1 MSFKLVESQREYLS
15 HEQGYYIYPLGS
27 RNRMALVYPN
37 LYKVGM
43 SNLGFHIIYDIM
55 NRRTDTA
62 CERFFLPE
70 KKLIK
75 EYERTN
81 TPIMSIE
88 TQSYLCDFPLI
99 AFDISF
105 EIDYFNVLDI
115 MELSRVTLKAAER
128 KENDPIV
135 IAGGPCSTFNPE
147 PLSPFIDA
155 FIIGEGENTMMYFMD
170 VLYDSKTKKISRA
183 DTLKALSKIDGVYVP
198 SLYSVEYKSDG
209 IIKSIELRDKISKKF
224 VDNSERDITSAKAD
238 IFPKIKRQW
247 IENIDDY
254 PAHTVVVTSDTEFNM
269 YLIETA
275 RGCGRHC
282 RFCMAGYCY
291 RRPRN
296 RSLEELK
303 KCIAEAKKFNKRIGL
318 MGAAISDYPQ
328 IDELCD
334 YIIDEGMKMSVA
346 SFRADSVSEKLVRA
360 LKKSGTRTLTL
371 APEAG
376 NDKMRAVINKGIDEK
391 HLFHAMD
398 IGMAAGIHHYRL
410 YIMIGLPFETFEDIE
425 SICELAVRIKEYIGK
440 KGALTLSVNPF
451 IPKPFT
457 PFQWLPMENKKNI
470 EKKYK
475 MIHDL
480 LKNEKSIELLTEPL
494 RSSYVQGVLAR
505 GDRRVGEALHE
516 AHKNGGAKGFRTA
529 LKSVGL
535 DEDFY
540 LYRERGE
547 DEIMPWDIL
556 DMHVKREYLIS
567 ELEKAKKGQS
577 TMRCFDNCHRC
588 GVC

>member
-183 DTLKALSKIDGVYVP
+183 DTLKALSKT
-198 SLYSVEYKSDG
+198 YKF
-209 IIKSIELRDKISKKF
+209 F
-224 VDNSERDITSAKAD
+224 V
-238 IFPKIKRQW
+238 
-247 IENIDDY
+247 
-254 PAHTVVVTSDTEFNM
+254 
-269 YLIETA
+269 
-275 RGCGRHC
+275 
-282 RFCMAGYCY
+282 
-291 RRPRN
+291 
-296 RSLEELK
+296 LK
-303 KCIAEAKKFNKRIGL
+303 
-318 MGAAISDYPQ
+318 
-328 IDELCD
+328 
-334 YIIDEGMKMSVA
+334 
-346 SFRADSVSEKLVRA
+346 
-360 LKKSGTRTLTL
+360 
-371 APEAG
+371 
-376 NDKMRAVINKGIDEK
+376 
-391 HLFHAMD
+391 
-398 IGMAAGIHHYRL
+398 
-410 YIMIGLPFETFEDIE
+410 
-425 SICELAVRIKEYIGK
+425 
-440 KGALTLSVNPF
+440 
-451 IPKPFT
+451 
-457 PFQWLPMENKKNI
+457 
-470 EKKYK
+470 
-475 MIHDL
+475 
-480 LKNEKSIELLTEPL
+480 
-494 RSSYVQGVLAR
+494 
-505 GDRRVGEALHE
+505 LH
-516 AHKNGGAKGFRTA
+516 
-529 LKSVGL
+529 
-535 DEDFY
+535 
-540 LYRERGE
+540 
-547 DEIMPWDIL
+547 
-556 DMHVKREYLIS
+556 
-567 ELEKAKKGQS
+567 
-577 TMRCFDNCHRC
+577 
-588 GVC
+588 